1 MSRVNVNIGRVVA
14 DGDVSPRALEGS
26 LKRELRTLLEAQD
39 GALPKQSAQLQTVRV
54 TAPEAQGSKL
64 GRMAARAIHGGLK
77 R

>member
-26 LKRELRTLLEAQD
+26 LKRELRTLLEAQG

-54 TAPEAQGSKL
+54 AAPEAQGSKL